1 MTADMPD
8 VEQLD
13 QDLAQLARHRLGFQR
28 PGALTCLR
36 HLLSLTTVEREA
48 GSNADLP
55 EARVL
60 ALRSVLHATISRVR
74 NATTREALE
83 VYFFLDT
90 TRPEL
95 RASTLSARRA
105 EIVRRLPFQDE
116 QWRRGLEDRFRAIL
130 AGELHSYELEHRLA
144 SQSSVPPGMV
154 PVRVVRSANEL
165 RRHLERLVD
174 EAREC
179 LLCLGSRSR
188 EAGYLDHIAAK
199 LTHDASIAHYRVLFG
214 EPHHEVM
221 IPHLFRLLS
230 LQSLRESQDNAAKIR
245 IGLFHDFK
253 LEPERFIVANEHEA
267 LTVLAPQQVGTFD
280 SAVIFRNDDT
290 VARLRDYVSDL
301 YNCSQRV
308 TLDVVQQMK
317 PLHNVA

>member
-1 MTADMPD
+1 MAADIPD
-8 VEQLD
+8 VEQLE
-13 QDLAQLARHRLGFQR
+13 QDLAQLARHRLGFQH
-28 PGALTCLR
+28 PTALVGLR
-36 HLLSLTTVEREA
+36 HLLALSVVEREA
-48 GSNADLP
+48 GTNADLP

-60 ALRSVLHATISRVR
+60 ALRSVLQAAIARVR

-83 VYFFLDT
+83 IYFFLDA

-95 RASTLSARRA
+95 RSSTLSARRT

-144 SQSSVPPGMV
+144 SQSSLPPGTV
-154 PVRVVRSANEL
+154 PVRVVRTSAEL
-165 RRHLERLVD
+165 RRQLERLVD

-199 LTHDASIAHYRVLFG
+199 LTHEASVAHYRVLWG
-214 EPHHEVM
+214 EPHHDVM

-245 IGLFHDFK
+245 IGLFRDWK

-267 LTVLAPQQVGTFD
+267 LMVLAPQQVGTFD

-290 VARLRDYVSDL
+290 VARAKDYVTDL

-308 TLDVVQQMK
+308 TLEVVQQMQ
-317 PLHNVA
+317 PLHNAA